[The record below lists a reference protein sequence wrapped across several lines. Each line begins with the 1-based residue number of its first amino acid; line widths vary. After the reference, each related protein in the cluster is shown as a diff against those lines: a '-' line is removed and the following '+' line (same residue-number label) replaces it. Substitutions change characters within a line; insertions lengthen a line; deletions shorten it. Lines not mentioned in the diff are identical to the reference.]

1 MGGGVKFYSDKKE
14 QQIAEQKKPQYTLHN
29 PKIEDV
35 SSVISG
41 QKKVTWDC
49 LWFGSYPQSQITA
62 EDGEIYTILTNID
75 NWNKNGDVI
84 IENTK
89 YHKTE
94 KDYFKKPFYCPM
106 LFWISN
112 SIMKTI
118 NMLHGKKVH

>member
-1 MGGGVKFYSDKKE
+1 MG
-14 QQIAEQKKPQYTLHN
+14 
-29 PKIEDV
+29 
-35 SSVISG
+35 
-41 QKKVTWDC
+41 KKVTWNC

-94 KDYFKKPFYCPM
+94 KDYLSMSQLSGGYYNLKTEKPFYCPM
-106 LFWISN
+106 LFWISS